1 MKLPVFF
8 SSALLALSAM
18 AQAAPVSIFDGKSFD
33 GWEGDLT
40 KMWRIADGCI
50 VGGSLTE
57 KVARNEF
64 LATQKSYGDFEL
76 TVKFKLTGTD
86 GFVNSGVQFRS
97 VRIPNPPNEMS
108 GYQADIGDPS
118 WWGSLYDESRRN
130 KVLVQSDMAKVT
142 PVLKKTDWNEYRIR
156 CEGPRIQLW
165 LNGVQTV
172 DYTEPDASVAR
183 DGKIAVQIHGGAK
196 AEASFKDIKIEEL
209 PAK

>member
-1 MKLPVFF
+1 MLSLRFMKLPVFF

-86 GFVNSGVQFRS
+86 GFINSGFQIRS
-97 VRIPNPPNEMS
+97 QRVPNNSEMA
-108 GYQADIGDPS
+108 GYQADYGEPAWYGCISHPG
-118 WWGSLYDESRRN
+118 RN
-130 KVLVQSDMAKVT
+130 SSA
-142 PVLKKTDWNEYRIR
+142 
-156 CEGPRIQLW
+156 CS
-165 LNGVQTV
+165 
-172 DYTEPDASVAR
+172 A
-183 DGKIAVQIHGGAK
+183 
-196 AEASFKDIKIEEL
+196 
-209 PAK
+209 